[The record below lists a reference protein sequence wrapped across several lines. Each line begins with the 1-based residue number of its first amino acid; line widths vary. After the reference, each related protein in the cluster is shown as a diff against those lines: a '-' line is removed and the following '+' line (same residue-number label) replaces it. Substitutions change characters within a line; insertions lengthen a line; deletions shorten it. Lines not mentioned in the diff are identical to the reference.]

1 MDIQWIRTLLVTLFP
16 LACAVTYV
24 RYGREHKGSSC
35 R

>member
-16 LACAVTYV
+16 LVCAITYV
-24 RYGREHKGSSC
+24 RYRREHKGTSY